1 LGEGDLPGKGKI
13 AMKIRI
19 LTAEDVQKALPMAKA
34 IEAVRSA
41 FGQFSAGQANV
52 PLRSRF
58 HTDKGVTLIMP
69 AHLKQTGDFAL
80 KVVSVYG
87 GNPVK
92 GLPTVAA
99 TVLVLDPESGMPL
112 AFMDGDSLTALR
124 TGAGGGL
131 AAELLARKDA
141 HRAVLFG
148 AGVQARTQLM
158 AALTVRSLT
167 EVAIIDPVPA
177 AAERLAAEVSSWDSA
192 PKINLGNDPAE
203 ALAAADIVMAATT
216 TTTPLFDGNLLKA
229 GTHVTGVGSFTPD
242 MQEIDA
248 VTLERARVVV
258 DSREACLA
266 EAGDIIKAEA
276 TIDAEIGEIVN
287 GTLPGRE
294 NNTEITFFK
303 SVGVA
308 CQDAAAAAAVL
319 AGAEAADLGQIVDL

>member
-1 LGEGDLPGKGKI
+1 VTCPAKGNI

-19 LTAEDVQKALPMAKA
+19 LTADDVNAALPMDRA

-87 GNPVK
+87 ENPAK

-99 TVLVLDPESGMPL
+99 TVLVLDPETGMPL

-131 AAELLARKDA
+131 AAELLSRKDA
-141 HRAVLFG
+141 RRAVLFG

-158 AALTVRSLT
+158 AALIVRPLT
-167 EVAIIDPVPA
+167 EVVIIDPVPA
-177 AAERLAAEVSSWDSA
+177 AAESLAAEVSTWDGA
-192 PKINLGNDPAE
+192 PQVNLGADPAE
-203 ALAAADIVMAATT
+203 AVAAADIIMAATT
-216 TTTPLFDGNLLKA
+216 TTIPLFDGELLKP

-248 VTLERARVVV
+248 VTLKRARVIV
-258 DSREACLA
+258 DSREACQA

-276 TIDAEIGEIVN
+276 TIDAEIGDIVN
-287 GTLPGRE
+287 GTCPGRE
-294 NNTEITFFK
+294 NDTEITFFK

-319 AGAEAADLGQIVDL
+319 AGAEEKGLGQIIDFG

>member
-1 LGEGDLPGKGKI
+1 
-13 AMKIRI
+13 MKIRI
-19 LTAEDVQKALPMAKA
+19 LTAEDVKAALPMDRA

-41 FGQFSAGQANV
+41 FGQFSAGQAKV

-69 AHLKQTGDFAL
+69 AHLKQTGEFAL

-87 GNPVK
+87 KNPAK

-99 TVLVLDPESGMPL
+99 TVLVLDPETGRPL
-112 AFMDGDSLTALR
+112 SFMDGDSLTALR

-131 AAELLARKDA
+131 AADLLARKDA

-148 AGVQARTQLM
+148 AGVQARTQLL
-158 AALTVRSLT
+158 AAMTVRTLD
-167 EVAIIDPVPA
+167 EVTILDPVPA
-177 AAERLAAEVSSWDSA
+177 AAERLAAEVSSWDGA
-192 PKINLGNDPAE
+192 PAVNLGADPAE
-203 ALAAADIVMAATT
+203 AVAAADIIMAATT
-216 TTTPLFDGNLLKA
+216 TTTPLFDGNLLKP

-248 VTLERARVVV
+248 ATVKRARVIV
-258 DSREACLA
+258 DSREACQA
-266 EAGDIIKAEA
+266 EAGDIVKAEA
-276 TIDAEIGEIVN
+276 VIDAEIGDIVN
-287 GTLPGRE
+287 GTCPGRE
-294 NNTEITFFK
+294 NDTEITFFK

-319 AGAEAADLGQIVDL
+319 AGAEAGDLGQIVDLG

>member
-1 LGEGDLPGKGKI
+1 
-13 AMKIRI
+13 MKIRI
-19 LTAEDVQKALPMAKA
+19 LTAEDVQKALPMDRA
-34 IEAVRSA
+34 IAAVRSA
-41 FGQFSAGQANV
+41 FGQFSGGQANV

-87 GNPVK
+87 ENPAR

-99 TVLVLDPESGMPL
+99 TVLVLDPETGLPQ
-112 AFMDGDSLTALR
+112 AFMDGDSLTSLR

-131 AAELLARKDA
+131 AADLLARKDVR
-141 HRAVLFG
+141 RAVLFG
-148 AGVQARTQLM
+148 AGVQARTQLL
-158 AALTVRSLT
+158 AAMTVRPLA
-167 EVAIIDPVPA
+167 EVTILDPVTA
-177 AAERLAAEVSSWDSA
+177 AAESLAAEVSTWDGA
-192 PKINLGNDPAE
+192 PAINLGADPAE
-203 ALAAADIVMAATT
+203 AVAAADIIMAATT
-216 TTTPLFDGNLLKA
+216 TATPLFDGNLLKP

-248 VTLERARVVV
+248 ATVKRARVIV
-258 DSREACLA
+258 DSREACQA

-276 TIDAEIGEIVN
+276 VIDAEIGEIVN
-287 GTLPGRE
+287 GTRPGRE
-294 NNTEITFFK
+294 NDTEITFFK

-319 AGAEAADLGQIVDL
+319 AGAEAADLGEIIDL